1 MRILF
6 VCTGNTCRSPFAE
19 AVARRAAPRG
29 LEVGSAGIKASA
41 AAAPTDSGIE
51 AARDLGLDLQRHRSR
66 SLTPEMIARAD
77 LVVGMTRDQVRWIE
91 RHGGS
96 GRARVLGGADVEDPF
111 GGGPEAYARIYTRI
125 EADVRALLAEPT

>member
-29 LEVGSAGIKASA
+29 LEVGSAGITASA
-41 AAAPTDSGIE
+41 AAAPTDSAIE

-66 SLTPEMIARAD
+66 SLTTEMIAPAD

-91 RHGGS
+91 GHGGS
-96 GRARVLGGADVEDPF
+96 GKARVLGGADVEDPF
-111 GGGPEAYARIYTRI
+111 GGGPDAYARIYTRI
-125 EADVRALLAEPT
+125 EGDVRALLAELT